1 VIDLRSGFFQ
11 LHVHPDDQP
20 KTAVWWRS
28 RLWMMTRVPFGARN
42 APAYFTRVMQ
52 YEISKAGLG
61 HCCLSFIDD
70 LAIHSRTAEE
80 HIEHVAAVLDMLYG
94 CECILRSQSLALQLC
109 LTWAMP
115 CQSLAL
121 PHRRP
126 RLRQ

>member
-1 VIDLRSGFFQ
+1 MRPLSHSDRHPLPLAEELFRSMSGSKFFTVIDLRSGFFQ

-28 RLWMMTRVPFGARN
+28 SLWMMTRVPFGARN

-80 HIEHVAAVLDMLYG
+80 HIPGPASAG
-94 CECILRSQSLALQLC
+94 RALEQGK
-109 LTWAMP
+109 A
-115 CQSLAL
+115 
-121 PHRRP
+121 
-126 RLRQ
+126 